1 MMNALLPVSIV
12 IPCRDAAATL
22 ARTLESCIREP
33 QVTEILVVDDASTD
47 DSPDIVRR
55 YQQRDARIVSLRMPV
70 QGGSAR
76 ARNWG
81 VLHASQ
87 PLVAFIDADDEYLP
101 GALAA
106 ASRYL
111 ADHPDDASIRLDV
124 EFAGFPPE
132 IVTHPE
138 FARLAATLSNTVPSS
153 LVIRRPVFLAIGG
166 FPMDGFFRRHGGY
179 DGAFSWAL
187 SRVFG
192 NPRLVDATRVRMH
205 NHARSHAARFFRIN
219 LNMETPDPADVLE
232 AVRLS
237 RQFVATVEANI
248 AQLHATSKLVARNT

>member
-1 MMNALLPVSIV
+1 MTPLLPVSIV

-22 ARTLESCIREP
+22 PRTLESCLGAAH
-33 QVTEILVVDDASTD
+33 VVEILVVDDASSD
-47 DSPDIVRR
+47 DSLHVVRR

-70 QGGSAR
+70 HGGSAR

-87 PLVAFIDADDEYLP
+87 PVVAFIDADDEYLP
-101 GALAA
+101 GALTA

-111 ADHPDDASIRLDV
+111 ADHPHDASIRLDV
-124 EFAGFPPE
+124 EYAGFPSE
-132 IVTHPE
+132 ILAHPE
-138 FARLAATLSNTVPSS
+138 FERLAATLSNTVPSS
-153 LVIRRPVFLAIGG
+153 LVIYRAVFLAIGG
-166 FPMDGFFRRHGGY
+166 FPVDGFFRVHGGY

-192 NPRLVDATRVRMH
+192 NPRLVDAKRVRMH
-205 NHARSHAARFFRIN
+205 HHAHSHAARFFRIN
-219 LNMETPDPADVLE
+219 MDMETPDPADVLE

-237 RQFVATVEANI
+237 RQFVATVETGI
-248 AQLHATSKLVARNT
+248 EQLLAMRKPARQAT